1 MVELGRSAGGSLGGG
16 LTYASLFSG
25 CGGADIGL
33 CAAGLKPLWFCE
45 IAEKP
50 SDVLRYR
57 YPDVPNYGDIEKL
70 DPETL
75 EVPGVLWMSP
85 PCQDISIAGAQVGL
99 KGERSGLF
107 YEAIRICRTLVR
119 RGTSIVLMEQ
129 VPNLRSILVGRDM
142 ASVLGEFLD
151 IGARDIGWTL
161 LDTQFAG
168 IPQSRDR
175 IFFAVDFRGE
185 RASEILSFAS
195 RLCRDASPRR
205 KAGEGITGTLA
216 AGTRSGGRGSSADE
230 ANQLVPVVAGT
241 ITAEFADQT
250 GQDCHNLLPVIH
262 DGRGR
267 GDGETSPTLCT
278 DHAGRPSDQCP
289 VIVTHDPVAT
299 LRADMAKT
307 IDQCGSHGAG
317 PTNAV
322 IALHPRAIGRDNE
335 IRTMDVAGALAANA
349 GMKQQSYLQSGMQ
362 VRRLTPR
369 ECERLQGF
377 PDDWTRW
384 GINRKG
390 EKYELADT
398 PRYRMIGN
406 AVSSCWG
413 QQLGERVLE
422 AAS

>member
-1 MVELGRSAGGSLGGG
+1 MK
-16 LTYASLFSG
+16 YASLFSG

-33 CAAGLKPLWFCE
+33 CAAGLKPIWFAE
-45 IAEKP
+45 NAEKP

-57 YPDVPNYGDIEKL
+57 YPDVPNYGDITKI
-70 DPETL
+70 DPETV
-75 EVPGVLWMSP
+75 EVPDVLWMSP
-85 PCQDISIAGAQVGL
+85 PCQDISIAGNQDGL
-99 KGERSGLF
+99 SGERSGLF

-119 RGTSIVLMEQ
+119 RGTSLVLMEQ
-129 VPNLRSILVGRDM
+129 VPNLRSINGGRDM
-142 ASVLGEFLD
+142 ASVLGSFLD

-205 KAGEGITGTLA
+205 KAGEGTTNTLA
-216 AGTRSGGRGSSADE
+216 SGTRSGGKGSSADE
-230 ANQLVPVVAGT
+230 ALQLIPVARALTTSGGT
-241 ITAEFADQT
+241 RGDYETESFV
-250 GQDCHNLLPVIH
+250 PVIH

-267 GDGETSPTLCT
+267 GDGGNSPTLCT

-289 VIVTHDPVAT
+289 VVVTNP
-299 LRADMAKT
+299 
-307 IDQCGSHGAG
+307 
-317 PTNAV
+317 
-322 IALHPRAIGRDNE
+322 IAIHPRAIGRDTGGPE
-335 IRTMDVAGALAANA
+335 GKDWRDDTGYTLDTGEPMGVAVRWQQGGGDTEQPTFGALRSDAESNA
-349 GMKQQSYLQSGMQ
+349 QFIRSGMQ
-362 VRRLTPR
+362 VRRLMPI

-377 PDDWTRW
+377 PDDHTRY
-384 GINRKG
+384 GTNKNG
-390 EKYELADT
+390 QVYELADT

-413 QQLGERVLE
+413 KQLGERVLE
-422 AAS
+422 ASK

>member
-99 KGERSGLF
+99 EGERSGLF

-129 VPNLRSILVGRDM
+129 VPNLRSINVGRDM

-205 KAGEGITGTLA
+205 KAGEGTSGTLT

-230 ANQLVPVVAGT
+230 VNQLVPVTSVCLT
-241 ITAEFADQT
+241 SRT
-250 GQDCHNLLPVIH
+250 GGRNDLETDTYIPVIH

-289 VIVTHDPVAT
+289 VIVTHDPAAT
-299 LRADMAKT
+299 ILAQMHKGIDHAD
-307 IDQCGSHGAG
+307 G
-317 PTNAV
+317 PINAV
-322 IALHPRAIGRDNE
+322 IALHPRAIGREN
-335 IRTMDVAGALAANA
+335 G
-349 GMKQQSYLQSGMQ
+349 GMQ

-384 GINRKG
+384 GINGKG
-390 EKYELADT
+390 QKYELADT